1 MRFLDSKQQH
11 SFKKIQLRGSLKQ
24 AWSGVLGKGETIVNP
39 SSNSELPPVFRLLL
53 IRSQGSTM
61 SLY

>member
-1 MRFLDSKQQH
+1 MCFLDSKQQH
-11 SFKKIQLRGSLKQ
+11 SFQKIRLRGSLKQ

-39 SSNSELPPVFRLLL
+39 SSNSEMTPVFRLLL
-53 IRSQGSTM
+53 IRSQGSMM